1 MKIKKMFQGTIPEN
15 KILNVDSNS
24 KTDVYSCDF
33 VNKKMG
39 IEHLVG
45 IYPIISVPFSG
56 NSTGDIEVGQAY
68 GFKTKLL
75 EMCPLKD
82 GYKRIWKAVIVGNTG
97 NNMVK
102 VFLSGSQLAE
112 IKVWGASSNQSTM
125 VNTYDVTEQ
134 INNIS
139 QGNATIKINNTYSG
153 SSSNFYY
160 INKLDIYA
168 YDVLEEIT
176 E

>member
-33 VNKKMG
+33 VNKKMS

-45 IYPIISVPFSG
+45 IYPIISVPYSG
-56 NSTGDIEVGQAY
+56 NSTGDIELGQAY
-68 GFKTKLL
+68 AFKEKLL

-82 GYKRIWKAVIVGNTG
+82 GYKRIWKAIIVGNTG

-102 VFLSGSQLAE
+102 VFLSGIQLAE
-112 IKVWGASSNQSTM
+112 IKVWGSSSSQSTI

-139 QGNATIKINNTYSG
+139 EGNATIKINNTYSG